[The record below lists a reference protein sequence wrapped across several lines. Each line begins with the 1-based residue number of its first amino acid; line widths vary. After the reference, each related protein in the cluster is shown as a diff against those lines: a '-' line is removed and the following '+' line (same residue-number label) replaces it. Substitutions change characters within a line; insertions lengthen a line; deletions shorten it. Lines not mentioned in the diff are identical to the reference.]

1 MVPPG
6 AGRVVAVDDVNSGRS
21 RVVGPFP
28 ALSAAFVKAILEG
41 LPKYKAGLEMCF
53 PRGLASFG
61 GISNFKFGGIF
72 RILDHEF
79 CFSTLLFIFL
89 P

>member
-6 AGRVVAVDDVNSGRS
+6 AGRVVAVNDVNSGRS
-21 RVVGPFP
+21 RVVGALPST
-28 ALSAAFVKAILEG
+28 LSAAFVKAILEG

-61 GISNFKFGGIF
+61 GISI
-72 RILDHEF
+72 ILDHKF
-79 CFSTLLFIFL
+79 CFSTLLLIFL
-89 P
+89 PYH

>member
-61 GISNFKFGGIF
+61 GISI
-72 RILDHEF
+72 ILDHEF
-79 CFSTLLFIFL
+79 CFSTLLLIFL

>member
-61 GISNFKFGGIF
+61 IISI
-72 RILDHEF
+72 ILDHKF
-79 CFSTLLFIFL
+79 CFSTLLLIFL

>member
-61 GISNFKFGGIF
+61 GISI
-72 RILDHEF
+72 ILDHEF
-79 CFSTLLFIFL
+79 CFSTLLLIFL
-89 P
+89 PYH

>member
-6 AGRVVAVDDVNSGRS
+6 AGRVVTVDDVNSGRS

-61 GISNFKFGGIF
+61 IISI
-72 RILDHEF
+72 ILDHKF
-79 CFSTLLFIFL
+79 CFSTLLLIFL

>member
-61 GISNFKFGGIF
+61 IISI
-72 RILDHEF
+72 ILDHKF
-79 CFSTLLFIFL
+79 CFSTLLLIFL
-89 P
+89 PYH

>member
-21 RVVGPFP
+21 RVAGPFP

-61 GISNFKFGGIF
+61 GISI
-72 RILDHEF
+72 ILDHEF
-79 CFSTLLFIFL
+79 CFSTLLLIFL
-89 P
+89 PYH